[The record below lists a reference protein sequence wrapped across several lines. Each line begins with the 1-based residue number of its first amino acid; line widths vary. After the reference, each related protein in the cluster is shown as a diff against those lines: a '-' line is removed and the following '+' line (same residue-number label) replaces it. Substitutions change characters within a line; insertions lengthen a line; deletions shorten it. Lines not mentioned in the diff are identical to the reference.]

1 MLSGTRVLSQG
12 LHDLY
17 QKLKAAQ
24 AASDEVR

>member
-1 MLSGTRVLSQG
+1 VLSQG

-24 AASDEVR
+24 TASDEAR

>member
-1 MLSGTRVLSQG
+1 VLSQG

-24 AASDEVR
+24 TPSDEAR